1 MTKSKPAFP
10 RPASEYTASGTLSD
24 GNDAIKPQDGISIRQ
39 YYAAKAMQ
47 SLLEKYDPEKCIPF
61 NDIAMDAFCMANAM
75 IGFENKEG
83 K

>member
-1 MTKSKPAFP
+1 VRRKKMIDKKTPLFHGGDFTNIQTW
-10 RPASEYTASGTLSD
+10 EIQSD
-24 GNDAIKPQDGISIRQ
+24 LTIRQ

-47 SLLEKYDPEKCIPF
+47 SLLEKYDPEKYIPF

-75 IGFENKEG
+75 IGFENKED